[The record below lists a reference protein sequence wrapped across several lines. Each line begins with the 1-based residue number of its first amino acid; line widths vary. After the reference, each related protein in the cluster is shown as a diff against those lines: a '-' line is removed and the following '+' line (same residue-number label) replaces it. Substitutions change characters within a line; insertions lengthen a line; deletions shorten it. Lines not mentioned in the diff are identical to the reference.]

1 MSITVNPNRKR
12 RPLLIVTRGL
22 PASGKTPA
30 AVAWVRS
37 DEQWRTRINR
47 NDLREMSHG
56 RRLGTPAQ
64 EAIVSGLEENAVRSA
79 LANGTSVVVDDTN
92 LVNSMINRWERIAGE
107 MDADFEVWD
116 FRDAD
121 VEGCIARDAQ
131 RAEADQVGEDKIREM
146 HEKHIING
154 GARHSVP
161 ATHRAMAKG

>member
-1 MSITVNPNRKR
+1 VSITVNPNRKR

-22 PASGKTPA
+22 PCSGKTPA

-37 DEQWRTRINR
+37 DETWRTRVNR
-47 NDLREMSHG
+47 NDLRDMAHG
-56 RRLGTPAQ
+56 RRTGTGAQ
-64 EAIVSGLEENAVRSA
+64 EAIISGQEDYAVRSA

-92 LVNSMINRWERIAGE
+92 LPNSKINEWAKIAAE
-107 MDADFEVWD
+107 MEADFEVWD

-131 RAEADQVGEDKIREM
+131 RDEADRVGEDKIREM
-146 HEKHIING
+146 HTKHILNS

-161 ATHRAMAKG
+161 ATHRAMTKG

>member
-1 MSITVNPNRKR
+1 MTIPINPNRKR
-12 RPLLIVTRGL
+12 KPTLIVTRGL
-22 PASGKTPA
+22 PCSGKTPA

-56 RRLGTPAQ
+56 RRLGTGAQ

-92 LVNSMINRWERIAGE
+92 LANSVINRWIKIAEE
-107 MDADFEVWD
+107 MDADVEVWD
-116 FRDAD
+116 FRDVD
-121 VEGCIARDAQ
+121 PEVCIARDAQ
-131 RAEADQVGEDKIREM
+131 RPESERVGEDKIREM
-146 HEKHIING
+146 YEKHIANS
-154 GARHSVP
+154 GARHTVP